1 MKQALSSR
9 RLLALAGAAVLA
21 IAIAFL
27 AAGQR
32 PAWAGGGDD
41 PLCGG
46 MAMGMGMEHGHG
58 DHFAHLVTAL
68 GLTADQQAAARKVH
82 QEISARAEPIAVQ
95 ARQQHDEIHALL
107 DAGNPDPA
115 QIGQKVI
122 AMYASHKQLEALHQ
136 QGMARLTAILSAD
149 QRARFEKLKAQH
161 MHGGH
166 GAAMQ
171 GDDDGDGE

>member
-9 RLLALAGAAVLA
+9 RLLRLAGAAVLA
-21 IAIAFL
+21 IAIALL
-27 AAGQR
+27 AAGNR
-32 PAWAGGGDD
+32 HAWAGGGDD

-46 MAMGMGMEHGHG
+46 MAMGMEHGHG
-58 DHFAHLVTAL
+58 DHFAHMVTAL

-82 QEISARAEPIAVQ
+82 QELSARAEPIALL
-95 ARQQHDEIHALL
+95 ARQQHEEIHALL

-122 AMYASHKQLEALHQ
+122 AMYASHKQLDALHQ

-149 QRARFEKLKAQH
+149 QRARFEKMKEQH

-171 GDDDGDGE
+171 ADDDGDGE